1 MRPIICLTAAAILF
15 AGSTPVLAKAAKPAP
30 FQIDTTSWL
39 FTEKGTRTRMSV
51 DADGNYITQSVAG
64 KHLDHG
70 TAVVKDDQ
78 RGRGLL
84 DHSSGQGW
92 PFDENG
98 QRQGREAD
106 GHAGEIL
113 AAVDAQVRAESYFF
127 PA

>member
-70 TAVVKDDQ
+70 TAVVKDDKVCFTSKMTKE
-78 RGRGLL
+78 GEVCWTTHPVKVG
-84 DHSSGQGW
+84 HSMKTVS
-92 PFDENG
+92 DK
-98 QRQGREAD
+98 
-106 GHAGEIL
+106 GEKL
-113 AAVDAQVRAESYFF
+113 TVTRVKYTPLSM
-127 PA
+127 PK